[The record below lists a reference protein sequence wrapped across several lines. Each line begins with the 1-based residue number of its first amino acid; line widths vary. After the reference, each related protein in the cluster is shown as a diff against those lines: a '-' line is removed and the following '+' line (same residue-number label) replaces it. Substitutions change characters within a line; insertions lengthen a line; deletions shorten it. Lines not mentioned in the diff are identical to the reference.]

1 MNRHKH
7 LKAFKEAIVR
17 CRLIRKDLRRIN
29 ANIDAINYR
38 QQRDYAET
46 AYLQT
51 LEEIIDRGKKYLSLN
66 PEADESIRV
75 AIDIEKHQHLLDKL
89 I

>member
-1 MNRHKH
+1 MNRHQH
-7 LKAFKEAIVR
+7 LKAFREAVVR
-17 CRLIRKDLRRIN
+17 CRLIRRDLRKIN
-29 ANIDAINYR
+29 SDIDSINYR
-38 QQRDYAET
+38 RNRDYAET

-75 AIDIEKHQHLLDKL
+75 AIDMEKHQHLLDKL